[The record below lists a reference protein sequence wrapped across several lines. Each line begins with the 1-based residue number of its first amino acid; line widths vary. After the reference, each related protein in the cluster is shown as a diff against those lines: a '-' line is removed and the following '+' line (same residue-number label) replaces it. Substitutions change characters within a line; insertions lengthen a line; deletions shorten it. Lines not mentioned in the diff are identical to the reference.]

1 MKFQKHTGNTII
13 IWLSVIAFIINII
26 MGGGNRFWI
35 FLTGGGNLMDY
46 GHAQYDLVFVK
57 YQFWRLVSCGYL
69 HMGIL
74 HLGFNLYALCCLGNI
89 VEERLGTIRYL
100 LVYHI
105 IMILTVSIW
114 CMLFREVTIV
124 GASSGIFALVG
135 FFLIQ
140 SLLCEKKIWE
150 QLPNGKRKYIIG
162 YSVIGNFISP
172 YTAAL
177 HAISFLMGVIYGL
190 AKRDNTAYSD
200 VRTHYDKLID
210 EGNDPV
216 HDSEPLKKYMD
227 NWDGQQF
234 INDMQLSG
242 KEAVLEI
249 GVGTGRL
256 AIKVCG
262 TCHEF
267 YGIDISSK
275 TIETAQKNLSQYS
288 NVHLIRNDY
297 LEWKTD
303 EKFDVIYSSLT
314 FLHIKDKEKA
324 IEKTYALL
332 NENGRFVLSI
342 DKSQDDEIVY
352 DMRKVKTY
360 PDNVENIE
368 RLLNGCGFIITK
380 QYETEFAY
388 IFVSEKVILPRTML

>member
-1 MKFQKHTGNTII
+1 
-13 IWLSVIAFIINII
+13 
-26 MGGGNRFWI
+26 
-35 FLTGGGNLMDY
+35 
-46 GHAQYDLVFVK
+46 
-57 YQFWRLVSCGYL
+57 
-69 HMGIL
+69 
-74 HLGFNLYALCCLGNI
+74 
-89 VEERLGTIRYL
+89 
-100 LVYHI
+100 
-105 IMILTVSIW
+105 
-114 CMLFREVTIV
+114 
-124 GASSGIFALVG
+124 
-135 FFLIQ
+135 
-140 SLLCEKKIWE
+140 
-150 QLPNGKRKYIIG
+150 
-162 YSVIGNFISP
+162 
-172 YTAAL
+172 
-177 HAISFLMGVIYGL
+177 
-190 AKRDNTAYSD
+190 
-200 VRTHYDKLID
+200 
-210 EGNDPV
+210 
-216 HDSEPLKKYMD
+216 
-227 NWDGQQF
+227 
-234 INDMQLSG
+234 MQISG

-262 TCHEF
+262 TCREF

-275 TIETAQKNLSQYS
+275 TIEAAQKNLSQFG

-324 IEKTYALL
+324 IKKTYALL

-368 RLLNGCGFIITK
+368 RLLNGCGFIINK